1 MGTSWL
7 DPHLSQLCDR
17 QAVPICLHKFNGCNS
32 YPSSGETPTTLSNP
46 QHYFPL
52 SLSLFFFVAV
62 CGEDILGISLVWLCV
77 LILLK
82 KSHDTHF
89 EVALKCGTAAM
100 HGQSLIF
107 WGRVGAFLQFFG
119 RQDDVPPPKVVF
131 ID

>member
-1 MGTSWL
+1 MGAT
-7 DPHLSQLCDR
+7 PI
-17 QAVPICLHKFNGCNS
+17 QAQEQPPLHS
-32 YPSSGETPTTLSNP
+32 ATLNII
-46 QHYFPL
+46 FLFL
-52 SLSLFFFVAV
+52 SLFFFFVAV

-119 RQDDVPPPKVVF
+119 RQDDMPPPKVVF